1 MTNFRENRRS
11 VKNRRLRRLLL
22 AARTAAT
29 AGIYCCVKPDDG
41 ENTTTGIDHTT
52 VHEGTTISQ
61 SWLCEHDTEP
71 ALVRPKEVVRDQMTD
86 LLVSKI
92 QLEDRVK
99 ELEEMLCETR
109 RDCDL
114 KHKEAYRI
122 LQSENNEM
130 KKTIIQLKEE
140 NEEMKKTL
148 SHKEEFLKKR
158 ARQVQVILQAENFEI
173 QETIAQLEEEKSV
186 MIIQIENQRNIVM
199 DMGNLVFDLNLEI
212 ADLMNEH
219 EREREAHNVLQNE
232 YDEMKKILKQKED
245 LLNECEREQAG
256 HSILQAENSQM
267 KKTLIDKEESLN
279 VTLAQAV
286 KFMDMTSKLEV
297 EKTHLTKQVKKLKG
311 SLENMEKQLS
321 NKQLQC
327 VDLANECERE
337 QAGHSLLQAENSQMK
352 KILINK
358 EELLNATLAKAVED
372 VEKTHLTKQ
381 VEKLNGSL
389 EDTEK
394 QLQFV
399 DFECEREQAGHSVFQ
414 AENNQVKKTLNDK
427 EELLNVTLAQ
437 AAKYMDMTS
446 KLEVEKTHLT
456 KQVKKLKGSL
466 EDMEKQLSNKQLQCV
481 DLANEYGL
489 ERETH

>member
-29 AGIYCCVKPDDG
+29 AGIYYCVKPDDG

-52 VHEGTTISQ
+52 VHEDAV
-61 SWLCEHDTEP
+61 CEHDTEP
-71 ALVRPKEVVRDQMTD
+71 ALLRPKEVVRDQMTD
-86 LLVSKI
+86 LLVSKT

-99 ELEEMLCETR
+99 ELEEMLCEAR

-114 KHKEAYRI
+114 KRKEAYSI

-158 ARQVQVILQAENFEI
+158 ARQVQVILQAENFQI
-173 QETIAQLEEEKSV
+173 QETISQLEEEKSV

-199 DMGNLVFDLNLEI
+199 DLGNLVFDLNLEI
-212 ADLMNEH
+212 ADLMNKH
-219 EREREAHNVLQNE
+219 EREREGHNVLQKE
-232 YDEMKKILKQKED
+232 YDDMKKILKQKED
-245 LLNECEREQAG
+245 LLNECERERAG
-256 HSILQAENSQM
+256 HNILQAENSQM
-267 KKTLIDKEESLN
+267 KKTLIDKEELLN

-286 KFMDMTSKLEV
+286 KFMDMTSQLEV
-297 EKTHLTKQVKKLKG
+297 EKTHLAKQVKKLKG

-337 QAGHSLLQAENSQMK
+337 QVGHSVLQAENSQMK
-352 KILINK
+352 KTLI
-358 EELLNATLAKAVED
+358 
-372 VEKTHLTKQ
+372 
-381 VEKLNGSL
+381 
-389 EDTEK
+389 
-394 QLQFV
+394 
-399 DFECEREQAGHSVFQ
+399 
-414 AENNQVKKTLNDK
+414 DK
-427 EELLNVTLAQ
+427 EELLN
-437 AAKYMDMTS
+437 
-446 KLEVEKTHLT
+446 
-456 KQVKKLKGSL
+456 
-466 EDMEKQLSNKQLQCV
+466 
-481 DLANEYGL
+481 
-489 ERETH
+489 